1 MESNRWWEFYFIRYF
16 VGSVLGALIIMA
28 LAFHPDSALD
38 EVIANLFDFESVD
51 VLKLKSDHF
60 WVILCFGVAF
70 CYIASAPILVMHA
83 FRAHFDF
90 QSDMKTSVG
99 AWLLRIMI
107 YCVPLAILYFLFCGQ
122 TIKFMFLAAY
132 TLVITLQLVLII
144 PAIFSKFENIFD
156 FYKSLTRDRAKA
168 SQDRKQ
174 YIESYKHLREHGNA
188 FLILF
193 CELVLG
199 CALFVSGSLSEALIV
214 ILIWLIPTLP
224 IWLLGT
230 FLESRVKDV

>member
-28 LAFHPDSALD
+28 LAFHPESALD
-38 EVIANLFDFESVD
+38 EVIANLFDFDSAD

-60 WVILCFGVAF
+60 WVILSFGVAF

-90 QSDMKTSVG
+90 QSDMNTSISS
-99 AWLLRIMI
+99 WLLRII
-107 YCVPLAILYFLFCGQ
+107 FICAPLVVLYIVFCDQ
-122 TIKFMFLAAY
+122 AIKFMFLAAY
-132 TLVITLQLVLII
+132 TLVITLQFVLIV
-144 PAIFSKFENIFD
+144 PAIFHKFKEVFN
-156 FYKSLTRDRAKA
+156 FYKSLTKDRAKV
-168 SQDRKQ
+168 SEDRKQ

-193 CELVLG
+193 CELMLG
-199 CALFVSGSLSEALIV
+199 CALFVSSSLSEALIV
-214 ILIWLIPTLP
+214 ILVWLIPTLP
-224 IWLLGT
+224 IWFLGT
-230 FLESRVKDV
+230 FLESRVKNI

>member
-1 MESNRWWEFYFIRYF
+1 MELNRWWEFYFIRYF

-28 LAFHPDSALD
+28 LAFHPDSELAG
-38 EVIANLFDFESVD
+38 VIAKLFDFDNVD

-60 WVILCFGVAF
+60 WVVLSFGVAF

-83 FRAHFDF
+83 FRAHIDF
-90 QSDMKTSVG
+90 QSDMNKSIKSWIFRMLIV
-99 AWLLRIMI
+99 
-107 YCVPLAILYFLFCGQ
+107 CVPLLVLYFMFSGQ
-122 TIKFMFLAAY
+122 TIKLTFFSAY
-132 TLVITLQLVLII
+132 TLVIVLQLVLIL
-144 PAIFSKFENIFD
+144 PAVSKKFSNIFD
-156 FYKSLTRDRAKA
+156 FYKSLTKDRAKD

-199 CALFVSGSLSEALIV
+199 CALFVSSSLSEALIV
-214 ILIWLIPTLP
+214 ILVWLIPTLP
-224 IWLLGT
+224 IWFLGT
-230 FLESRVKDV
+230 FLESRVKSV